1 MAGFD
6 ARVLLGDRLVGFLHC
21 DPNRLGLSFR
31 YCEEWRAAGFPLSP
45 VLPLDGRFS
54 DIDSTAFFENTL
66 PEGCIRTRLSKLT
79 RIDESSVAP
88 LCLYLRSDLPG
99 ALRLEYDQ
107 LPDRAEEEFREVTL
121 EEIEARLDALPL
133 NPIEIWDGR
142 FRVFAAGAQPKLTML
157 KLDGKYGFATGG
169 GLASDRILKFETSC
183 PAHLLLNEH
192 LTLSL
197 ARLSGFDA
205 ADARLI
211 ALGRHRALEVI
222 RFDRRVDQTENGVRV
237 RRRYVI
243 DACQSLGLL
252 SFFKYEDEHPD
263 GISLKRL
270 SSLAQFM
277 ADPRAFRLEL
287 FRRMVFCL
295 LAGCS
300 DMHGKNISFARTSG
314 GFMPAPVYDLANA
327 RILDGIDSSLAMSVG
342 GCRRFE
348 DIDASGV
355 LQEANGMGLTMDE
368 ARAALREV
376 IDRVEGALDE
386 AMPPDFAADEEL
398 RYAERWRN
406 DVASAAARLLSS

>member
-45 VLPLDGRFS
+45 ALPLDGRFS

-66 PEGCIRTRLSKLT
+66 PEGWIRTRLSKLT

-107 LPDRAEEEFREVTL
+107 LPDRAEEDFREVTL

-237 RRRYVI
+237 RRRHVI

-300 DMHGKNISFARTSG
+300 DMHGKNISLARTSG
-314 GFMPAPVYDLANA
+314 GFMPAPVYDLAIA

-342 GCRRFE
+342 GCRCFE

>member
-45 VLPLDGRFS
+45 ALPLDGRFS

-66 PEGCIRTRLSKLT
+66 PEGWIRTRLSKLT

-107 LPDRAEEEFREVTL
+107 LPDRAEEDFREVTL

-237 RRRYVI
+237 RRRHVI

-287 FRRMVFCL
+287 FRRMVFCR

-327 RILDGIDSSLAMSVG
+327 RIIDGIDSSLAMSVG

-386 AMPPDFAADEEL
+386 AMPPDFAADEER

-406 DVASAAARLLSS
+406 DVASAAARFLSS

>member
-45 VLPLDGRFS
+45 ALPLDGRFS

-66 PEGCIRTRLSKLT
+66 PEGWIRTRLSKLT

-107 LPDRAEEEFREVTL
+107 LPDRAEEDFREVTL

-237 RRRYVI
+237 RRRHVI

-355 LQEANGMGLTMDE
+355 LRAANGMGLAMDE

>member
-6 ARVLLGDRLVGFLHC
+6 ARLLLGDRPVGFLHC
-21 DPNRLGLSFR
+21 DFSRLGLSFR

-45 VLPLDGRFS
+45 ALPLDGRFS

-66 PEGCIRTRLSKLT
+66 PEGWIRTRLSKLT
-79 RIDESSVAP
+79 RMSESSVAA

-99 ALRLEYDQ
+99 ALRLECDQ
-107 LPDRAEEEFREVTL
+107 LPDRTEEDFREVTL

-142 FRVFAAGAQPKLTML
+142 FRVFAAGAQSKLTML
-157 KLDGKYGFATGG
+157 KLNGKYGFATGG

-183 PAHLLLNEH
+183 PAHFLLNEH

-205 ADARLI
+205 ADERLI
-211 ALGRHRALEVI
+211 SLGRHRALEVI
-222 RFDRRVDQTENGVRV
+222 RFDRRVEKIENGVCV
-237 RRRYVI
+237 RRRHVI

-277 ADPRAFRLEL
+277 ANPRAFRPEL

-327 RILDGIDSSLAMSVG
+327 RIIDGIDSTLAMSVG

-348 DIDASGV
+348 DIDASEV
-355 LQEANGMGLTMDE
+355 LQEANGMGLTQDE
-368 ARAALREV
+368 ARAAFREV
-376 IDRVEGALDE
+376 IDRVVGALDKVK
-386 AMPPDFAADEEL
+386 PPDFATEEEL
-398 RYAERWRN
+398 RFAEHWRN
-406 DVASAAARLLSS
+406 DVASAASRLLPS